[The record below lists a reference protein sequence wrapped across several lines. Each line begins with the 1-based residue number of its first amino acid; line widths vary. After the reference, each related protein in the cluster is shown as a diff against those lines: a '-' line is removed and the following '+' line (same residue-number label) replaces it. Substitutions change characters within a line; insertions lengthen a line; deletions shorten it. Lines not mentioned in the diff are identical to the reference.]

1 MYKITSGFS
10 WCIFVVS
17 INLCWCVLSAIM
29 FQDDEDVDLDDAGL
43 NSDGPSSL
51 RTLRKREE
59 KPSAVK
65 TFIDDAIQ
73 DLPTEALMCTS
84 HGQFSSKMKPILL
97 AKLPAAT
104 SAELNSIITTKWRAL
119 KEARKQQAGQLG
131 AFAAAKISNDGK

>member
-1 MYKITSGFS
+1 MM
-10 WCIFVVS
+10 
-17 INLCWCVLSAIM
+17 L
-29 FQDDEDVDLDDAGL
+29 QDDEDADLDDLGGL

-59 KPSAVK
+59 KPSAAN
-65 TFIDDAIQ
+65 FFDDAIQ

-84 HGQFSSKMKPILL
+84 QGQFSSKMKPILL

-131 AFAAAKISNDGK
+131 AFTAAKTTNDGKQSVLLS